1 MNKHSIDDRIAA
13 LAPLP
18 QHLDQEWANATLALI
33 LADEPSPK
41 SRWRAPRRLTTLAVA
56 GILTVGT
63 GAAVA
68 AATMDDPIDVV
79 KDTLLDFYEEPNT
92 SGNDVGTIHDPQLV
106 AKVERSNGHVFGVWI
121 ATTSSGEICD
131 AQTVSDSTWD
141 GVGAPAPS
149 DLEYGCAADIVDPTD
164 PGKIIRRERPDQL
177 GGFFFREGGDTILYG
192 ISPYSDAVAVR
203 VEGPGVDR
211 TLPLRADSLGYG
223 AALPE
228 ATGMPSLKLTFLD
241 SAGNVVGSR
250 TAYGSQWLD

>member
-13 LAPLP
+13 LAPMP

-141 GVGAPAPS
+141 GVGAPAPN
-149 DLEYGCAADIVDPTD
+149 DLEYGCAAHIVDPTD
-164 PGKIIRRERPDQL
+164 PDKIIRRERPDQL

-192 ISPYSDAVAVR
+192 ICLTPTPWRCGSKA
-203 VEGPGVDR
+203 
-211 TLPLRADSLGYG
+211 RASTARSRRGLLSGYG

-250 TAYGSQWLD
+250 TAYGSQWLG

>member
-1 MNKHSIDDRIAA
+1 MNKHSIDDRITA
-13 LAPLP
+13 LAPMP
-18 QHLDQEWANATLALI
+18 EHLDQEWANATLARI
-33 LADEPSPK
+33 LADDSSPK
-41 SRWRAPRRLTTLAVA
+41 SRWRAPRRLTSHRRRRHPHR
-56 GILTVGT
+56 GT

-79 KDTLLDFYEEPNT
+79 RDTLLDFADDPDT

-149 DLEYGCAADIVDPTD
+149 DLEYGCASDIVDPTD
-164 PGKIIRRERPDQL
+164 PDKVIRRERPDQV

-203 VEGPGVDR
+203 VEGQGVDR

-228 ATGMPSLKLTFLD
+228 ATGMDSLELTFLD
-241 SAGNVVGSR
+241 SAGKVVGSR
-250 TAYGSQWLD
+250 TAYGRFD